1 MTEKEEKDIMDLSET
16 YCYTYEV
23 TMVVQIIAPNKE
35 IADARLDKDGGYV
48 SKREVKVLDSVFL
61 YKDNKEE
68 KTEETEETDK

>member
-1 MTEKEEKDIMDLSET
+1 MTENQEQDPMDMSET

-23 TMVVQIIAPNKE
+23 KMVVQVIAPNKE

-61 YKDNKEE
+61 FKDNKDSSEE
-68 KTEETEETDK
+68 KTEETDK

>member
-1 MTEKEEKDIMDLSET
+1 MTENKEQDPMDLSET

-61 YKDNKEE
+61 YKDNKDNSEE
-68 KTEETEETDK
+68 KTEEKDK

>member
-1 MTEKEEKDIMDLSET
+1 MTENQEKDIMDLSET

-48 SKREVKVLDSVFL
+48 SKREVKVLDSIFL
-61 YKDNKEE
+61 YKDNKKEKIEE
-68 KTEETEETDK
+68 AEEADK

>member
-48 SKREVKVLDSVFL
+48 SKREVKFVDSVFL
-61 YKDNKEE
+61 YKDTTKTVEVE
-68 KTEETEETDK
+68 KSEDK

>member
-1 MTEKEEKDIMDLSET
+1 MTENQEQDPMDMSET

-23 TMVVQIIAPNKE
+23 KMVVQVIAPNKE

-61 YKDNKEE
+61 FKDNKDSSEE
-68 KTEETEETDK
+68 KTEKTDK

>member
-1 MTEKEEKDIMDLSET
+1 MTENQEKDIMDLSET

-48 SKREVKVLDSVFL
+48 SKREVKVLDSIFL

-68 KTEETEETDK
+68 KTEEADK